1 MSPSCWPVSCWCG
14 MASPRNIPAGICPK
28 APSPDLEKAASVVGT
43 ERWPIPPMAHGW
55 PWQVASVSGSTM
67 LAPVLK
73 SPCSRGIQGM
83 SVRWRSPR
91 MGPLWP
97 VVVSTPQ
104 LCCGMW
110 PADRR
115 RRPSK
120 RIRMGSFRWRFR
132 RMGPPWPVQ
141 VRTERFGCGMWPA
154 GRRRPLSGIRGGSF
168 RWRSPRMGPLWPVV

>member
-14 MASPRNIPAGICPK
+14 KAVPRTIPAGICPK
-28 APSPDLEKAASVVGT
+28 GPSPVWAKAASVVGT
-43 ERWPIPPMAHGW
+43 ERWPIPPMAYGW

-73 SPCSRGIQGM
+73 SPCSRGIQGL

-132 RMGPPWPVQ
+132 RMGPPWPVGVEDGT
-141 VRTERFGCGMWPA
+141 VRVVGCGQRAGEGHSPA
-154 GRRRPLSGIRGGSF
+154 YGEGPFGGVLPGWDHSGQ
-168 RWRSPRMGPLWPVV
+168 